1 MAAKIEHRWWL
12 APKNQA
18 HKDVVA
24 SATFI
29 AEREGWRFSDL
40 LTSWRLYDGRK
51 WHSLRRMGR
60 QRRWVEAGDELMRY
74 NVVQSVVDTIT
85 AKLVKSLP
93 APEFVTN
100 GAEYKVRR
108 ATKRRNK
115 FAKGVLHASG
125 FYSAFPEAVR
135 EGVTCGTSALK
146 FVVDEKRIRCE
157 KALLW
162 ELHVPPWEAERGQPT
177 TLFQRC
183 QVDRQALLD
192 RFGHGTGAAERTRA
206 IQATKANGDTAPDP
220 SVGRYDRDM
229 EGADVVQVIEAWHL
243 GCDGEPGRHVICV
256 DGGTLL
262 DEEWTSRRFPFA
274 FFRWEV
280 PPTGFW
286 GRGGALRLY
295 GLQYEINSLLQ
306 CIQANTKLHATPITY
321 LDSQS
326 TIIEEQ
332 LTNLPGATVRYMG
345 GTQPPTRLVAP
356 IMPQEVYSQVQERI
370 RWGYELMGV
379 SQLSAASAKPA
390 GLDAA
395 VALREYH
402 DIESERFIVPGRRV
416 EDFAIAAARVC
427 IDLANEIPG
436 FSVDTMER
444 RGNRRVKWSDLK
456 LQEDD
461 FTLQCFPVSMLP
473 QTPAARKQAVQEYMA
488 AGLITPEKARDLLDM
503 PDLEEDATLTS
514 ASLDYVRKQV
524 ELILDEEGFEPM
536 EPRVNLAPAVAY
548 AQAVYLRERA
558 DGAPDTVLESLRR
571 YIDQGM
577 DMLRRAQ
584 EAAQP
589 PPMAPPGTG
598 PAVATA

>member
-1 MAAKIEHRWWL
+1 
-12 APKNQA
+12 
-18 HKDVVA
+18 
-24 SATFI
+24 
-29 AEREGWRFSDL
+29 
-40 LTSWRLYDGRK
+40 
-51 WHSLRRMGR
+51 
-60 QRRWVEAGDELMRY
+60 
-74 NVVQSVVDTIT
+74 
-85 AKLVKSLP
+85 
-93 APEFVTN
+93 
-100 GAEYKVRR
+100 
-108 ATKRRNK
+108 
-115 FAKGVLHASG
+115 
-125 FYSAFPEAVR
+125 
-135 EGVTCGTSALK
+135 
-146 FVVDEKRIRCE
+146 
-157 KALLW
+157 
-162 ELHVPPWEAERGQPT
+162 
-177 TLFQRC
+177 
-183 QVDRQALLD
+183 
-192 RFGHGTGAAERTRA
+192 
-206 IQATKANGDTAPDP
+206 
-220 SVGRYDRDM
+220 
-229 EGADVVQVIEAWHL
+229 
-243 GCDGEPGRHVICV
+243 
-256 DGGTLL
+256 
-262 DEEWTSRRFPFA
+262 
-274 FFRWEV
+274 
-280 PPTGFW
+280 
-286 GRGGALRLY
+286 
-295 GLQYEINSLLQ
+295 
-306 CIQANTKLHATPITY
+306 
-321 LDSQS
+321 
-326 TIIEEQ
+326 
-332 LTNLPGATVRYMG
+332 
-345 GTQPPTRLVAP
+345 
-356 IMPQEVYSQVQERI
+356 
-370 RWGYELMGV
+370 MGV